1 MWVLKRWLV
10 GSKEGERMTVKSW
23 SSEKKNDGCGRQ
35 GRNDRNERLSLDWC
49 EEEKEKRRKAG
60 NRWAVTLYIRLE
72 PSVLLIGG
80 FPRSCFPG
88 QWAQI
93 RGKTQ
98 DKGTIIALT
107 ISINISR
114 LLWAI

>member
-1 MWVLKRWLV
+1 MTAA
-10 GSKEGERMTVKSW
+10 EGR
-23 SSEKKNDGCGRQ
+23 EK
-35 GRNDRNERLSLDWC
+35 NDRNERLSLDWC
-49 EEEKEKRRKAG
+49 EEEKEKRKAWS
-60 NRWAVTLYIRLE
+60 RWAATLYIRLE

-114 LLWAI
+114 LLWAIWRHMGGGGALSEARV